1 MNLSAVERQES
12 IVRLIDKNQR
22 ISVEQ
27 VCEEFAISMA
37 TARRDLE
44 ALAEQGKIQ
53 RVHGGAIATR
63 EAPPEE
69 PALQRVN
76 DQLADKQRIGQLA
89 AQLVNN
95 GETVFLG
102 SGTTVQEV
110 ARHLVDRQALTVI
123 TNSLLVVNTLAGC
136 PNISII
142 MLGGMLRRSELS
154 LIGHLTEQA
163 LTDIR
168 ADKVIL
174 GVRAIDAAQG
184 LMNDYMPETM
194 TDRAILRIGR
204 EVIVVADHTK
214 CERTSTV
221 LLAPPTAIQV
231 LVTDKETSTDFVAAL
246 EAQNIKV
253 LIA

>member
-1 MNLSAVERQES
+1 MNLSAIERQES
-12 IVRLIDKNQR
+12 IVRFIEKNQR

-27 VCEEFAISMA
+27 VCDEFDISMA

-63 EAPPEE
+63 QAPPEQ

-76 DQLADKQRIGQLA
+76 DQREDKERIGQLA
-89 AQLVNN
+89 AQLVKN
-95 GETVFLG
+95 GETIFLG

-110 ARHLVDRQALTVI
+110 AIHLRDRQDLTVI
-123 TNSLLVVNTLAGC
+123 TNSLLVVNTLANC
-136 PNISII
+136 SNISII

-154 LIGHLTEQA
+154 LIGHLAEQA
-163 LTDIR
+163 LADIR

-174 GVRAIDAAQG
+174 GVRAIDATQG
-184 LMNDYMPETM
+184 LMNDYIAETM
-194 TDRAILRIGR
+194 TDRAILGIGR

-221 LLAPPTAIQV
+221 LLAPPSAMHV
-231 LVTDKETSTDFVAAL
+231 LVTDEQTSEDFVAAL
-246 EAQNIKV
+246 QAQNIRV

>member
-1 MNLSAVERQES
+1 MNLSAIERQES
-12 IVRLIDKNQR
+12 IVRFIEKNQR

-27 VCEEFAISMA
+27 VCEEFSISMA

-63 EAPPEE
+63 QAPPEQA
-69 PALQRVN
+69 ALERVS
-76 DQLADKQRIGQLA
+76 DQSEDKQRIGQLA

-102 SGTTVQEV
+102 SGTTVLEV
-110 ARHLVDRQALTVI
+110 ARHLKDRRDLTVI
-123 TNSLLVVNTLAGC
+123 TNSLLVVNLLANHA
-136 PNISII
+136 NITMI

-174 GVRAIDAAQG
+174 GVRAIDATQG
-184 LMNDYMPETM
+184 LMNDYIAETM
-194 TDRAILRIGR
+194 TDRAILGIGR

-214 CERTSTV
+214 CDRVSTV
-221 LLAPPTAIQV
+221 LLAPPTAMHV
-231 LVTDKETSTDFVAAL
+231 LVTDSQVPEDFVAAL
-246 EAQNIKV
+246 QAQNIRV
-253 LIA
+253 LRA